1 MHFTRRK
8 FIALS
13 GATVGASAFSQTATN
28 NHADTC
34 LIWPPKQAL
43 PTFPEPFHLDAADLS
58 ALSGDQQ
65 SLLVTLQGV
74 VNRRLPRLYFYWG
87 TDTTN
92 QSWLTTL
99 DVPYTSI
106 TDPLQLVDRYRSE
119 ISGAVIYDP
128 NVPDTVN
135 VATNIAGLKGGVLAT
150 ADLAKSLNLPVIDD
164 LRGRFSN
171 KIDAYTWALNNLW
184 PKFTKRLLTAISP
197 TNTVSVSNVQWTT
210 LLHEMRPITDASNK
224 AVYSADLSSLLGGEA
239 VYVRYQDAVTSDGWG
254 PSVSQVTITADG
266 NVIASFQ
273 PANDGEK
280 PYLFDADSSQTTSG
294 WRFADGTSYFIYRF
308 APPAGT
314 KSLILQT
321 EMWNEFL
328 VTGTSTAPSVQVANP
343 NFRDYIVAT
352 NAPVFWLDP
361 EAADEASLFTQIL
374 ETVQPDTPYLGWFPE
389 GHEMTGVTLC
399 GQHSSVVVAA
409 DYFYNAT
416 VFSGVCAPVRKPLPQ
431 QPTPKLANK
440 IYLTLTMV
448 EGDNI
453 QYNQHRMRAIWDDP
467 NRGQVPINWSVS
479 ILLKDIAPSMLHYF
493 QKTGTEND
501 LLVAG
506 PSGAGY
512 TYPAV
517 WPQSTLPNF
526 TKRTGHYMQQTGM
539 NVLFAY
545 NRNGGTDLPF
555 TASIIDLYKRD
566 VPGLLGIVYNY
577 ESQSQ
582 ISVVDGVLL
591 ATLLGVND
599 LNSGKTEL
607 ASVSASWDGKS
618 PLFVAV
624 GIESWNMAPTDVNT
638 LVASL
643 GSEFEVVR
651 GDVFFQL
658 LRAAQGGGQ

>member
-1 MHFTRRK
+1 MHFNRRE

-28 NHADTC
+28 NQPDAC
-34 LIWPPKQAL
+34 LIWPPQQAL
-43 PTFPEPFHLDAADLS
+43 PTFPEPFHLDAADLT
-58 ALSGDQQ
+58 ALTGDQQ
-65 SLLVTLQGV
+65 SLLVTLQGI
-74 VNRRLPRLYFYWG
+74 VNRKLPRLYLYWG

-99 DVPYTSI
+99 NVPYTTV
-106 TDPLQLVDRYRSE
+106 TDPMQLVDRYRSE

-135 VATNIAGLKGGVLAT
+135 IATNIAGWKGGVLAT
-150 ADLAKSLNLPVIDD
+150 ADLAKSLNLPVIED
-164 LRGRFSN
+164 LRGRFAN

-184 PKFTKRLLTAISP
+184 PNFTKRLLTAISP
-197 TNTVSVSNVQWTT
+197 SNTVAVPNVQWTT
-210 LLHEMRPITDASNK
+210 LLHETRPITDASNK
-224 AVYSADLSSLLGGEA
+224 ALYTADLSSLLGGEA
-239 VYVRYQDAVTSDGWG
+239 VYVRYQDAITSDGWG
-254 PSVSQVTITADG
+254 PSVSLVTVTADG

-273 PANDGEK
+273 PASSAEA

-294 WRFADGTSYFIYRF
+294 WRFADGTSYFIYKF
-308 APPAGT
+308 VPPAGT

-328 VTGTSTAPSVQVANP
+328 VTATNTAPSIQVANP
-343 NFRDYIVAT
+343 LFRDYIVAT

-361 EAADEASLFTQIL
+361 EAADEAALFTQIL

-399 GQHSSVVVAA
+399 GQHSTVVVAA

-416 VFSGVCAPVRKPLPQ
+416 VFSGVRALVWKQPSQ
-431 QPTPKLANK
+431 QPVPKLANK

-453 QYNQHRMRAIWDDP
+453 QYNQHRMRSIWDDP
-467 NRGQVPINWSVS
+467 NRGQTPINWSVS
-479 ILLKDIAPSMLHYF
+479 VLLKDIAPSMLHYF
-493 QKTGTEND
+493 QKTATEND

-517 WPQSTLPNF
+517 WPQTTLPSF
-526 TKRTGHYMQQTGM
+526 TKRSGQYMQQTGM

-545 NRNGGTDLPF
+545 NRNGSTDLPF
-555 TASIIDLYKRD
+555 STSIVDLYKRD

-582 ISVVDGVLL
+582 VSVIDGVLL

-599 LNSGKTEL
+599 TSSGQTEL
-607 ASVSASWDGKS
+607 ASVATSWNGTS

-624 GIESWNMAPTDVNT
+624 GIESWNMAPTDVNA

-643 GSEFEVVR
+643 GSEFEVLR

-658 LRAAQGGGQ
+658 LRTAQGGSQ